1 MLQSGFAEERDIQY
15 LFSEECSNPDNLIA
29 MEGKGFFFLIFI
41 CYFNDAGIG

>member
-29 MEGKGFFFLIFI
+29 MEGKGFFFLNF
-41 CYFNDAGIG
+41 YLLL

>member
-29 MEGKGFFFLIFI
+29 MEGKGFFFKFLFVTLTML
-41 CYFNDAGIG
+41 G